1 MAVIVVGGHSRSV
14 GKTSVAAG
22 LIAAMPQLG
31 WTAVK
36 ITQFGHGV
44 CSHSGE
50 PCDCDLGDTD
60 HAWSLDE
67 EHDRSGQS
75 DSSRFLVAGAA
86 RSYWLR
92 TRQGHLA
99 EAMPALREL
108 LGKSEHV
115 MIESNSIL
123 RFLRPD
129 VYLTVLDPATADFKP
144 SARAYLDR
152 ADAMVLHTHGDAAA
166 HAWQNVSLKPARE
179 KPMFRISP
187 PQYVTEELV
196 EFVARRICAA
206 EDPPRLTGT
215 TG

>member
-1 MAVIVVGGHSRSV
+1 MAVIVVGGHSRNV

-36 ITQFGHGV
+36 ITQLGHGV

-67 EHDRSGQS
+67 EFDRSGSS
-75 DSSRFLVAGAA
+75 DSSRYLVAGAS

-92 TRQGHLA
+92 TQQGHLA
-99 EAMPALREL
+99 EALPDLRSL
-108 LGKSEHV
+108 INGSAHV

-129 VYLTVLDPATADFKP
+129 IYLTVLDPATADFKP
-144 SARAYLDR
+144 SARDYLDR
-152 ADAMVLHTHGDAAA
+152 ADALVVHASGDAATA
-166 HAWQNVSLKPARE
+166 AWQNVSLKPARE
-179 KPMFRISP
+179 KPVFRITP
-187 PQYVTEELV
+187 PRYVTPEMV
-196 EFVARRICAA
+196 EFVARRIAAA
-206 EDPPRLTGT
+206 ENPPRLTGT